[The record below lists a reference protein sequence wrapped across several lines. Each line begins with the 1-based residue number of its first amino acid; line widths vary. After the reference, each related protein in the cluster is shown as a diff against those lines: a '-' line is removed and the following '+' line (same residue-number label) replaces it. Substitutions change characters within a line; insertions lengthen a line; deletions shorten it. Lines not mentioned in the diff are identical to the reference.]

1 MIVATTPTV
10 PYDTDGDAR
19 IRADIDVPDRC
30 IAPVVLLNPAGNTA
44 VYIGVSG
51 DEA

>member
-10 PYDTDGDAR
+10 PYGTNGDAR

-30 IAPVVLLNPAGNTA
+30 VAPVVLLNPAGSTS
-44 VYIGVSG
+44 VDIGVSG